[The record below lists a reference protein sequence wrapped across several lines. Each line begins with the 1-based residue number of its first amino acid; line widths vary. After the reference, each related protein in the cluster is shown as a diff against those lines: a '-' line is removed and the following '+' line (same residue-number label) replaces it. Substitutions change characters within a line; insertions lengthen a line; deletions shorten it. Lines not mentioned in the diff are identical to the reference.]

1 MPRTFVTDNVNT
13 TKASATKPG
22 ASFLSDSN
30 SAEKPTVWK
39 DAILVDTNNA
49 SQLSS
54 PWRPNCI
61 GPVAS
66 FTTGSLTG
74 IFPHSVTFTD
84 TSTGSPTSW
93 LWDFGDG
100 ESSTSQNPTHIYS
113 DPGTYTVYLY
123 ATNDCGT
130 HRSEQSTVVQVNDEP
145 GFSWNPA
152 DVSSGFVALS
162 NYNTT
167 FTETAGDSQEARS
180 TLPKLT
186 GKWYFEAIIH
196 VSGNCAVGIK
206 TTSDVFNQSLTSGT
220 VATYRCD
227 VGGTYVSGITSGG
240 LSLPVPTAG
249 DRMMFA
255 VDLDNDR
262 AFIGLNGT
270 WYGNPVA
277 GTSPWVT
284 GVADGADPFTAYIWS
299 DNNGA
304 NTSVTLVGDGQTPAY
319 AVPTGYTLWS

>member
-1 MPRTFVTDNVNT
+1 MPRTFVTDNTDTV
-13 TKASATKPG
+13 KASATKPG
-22 ASFLSDSN
+22 ASFLSDS
-30 SAEKPTVWK
+30 AADEKPTVWK
-39 DAILVDTNNA
+39 DAIVVDANNA
-49 SQLSS
+49 DQLSS

-84 TSTGSPTSW
+84 TSTGTPTSW

-100 ESSTSQNPTHIYS
+100 ESSTSQNPTHIYTE
-113 DPGTYTVYLY
+113 PGDYTVVLY

-130 HRSEQSTVVQVNDEP
+130 HRSTQSTVVQVNDEP

-152 DVSSGFVALS
+152 DTSGVSVVLS

-167 FTETAGDSQEARS
+167 FTETAGNSQEARS
-180 TLPKLT
+180 TLPKSS
-186 GKWYFEAIIH
+186 GKWYFEAVIH
-196 VSGNCAVGIK
+196 LSAGCAVGIK
-206 TTSDVFNQSLTSGT
+206 TTGSSFSGSLTFGT
-220 VATYRCD
+220 VAAYRCD
-227 VGGTYVSGITSGG
+227 FGGTYVTDIISGG
-240 LSLPVPTAG
+240 LTLPVPTSG

-255 VDLDNDR
+255 VDLDNDV

-270 WYGNPVA
+270 WYGNPVT

-284 GVADGADPFTAYIWS
+284 NVTGGSGFFTAYVWA
-299 DNNGA
+299 DNNGS

-319 AVPTGYTLWS
+319 AVPAGYTLWS